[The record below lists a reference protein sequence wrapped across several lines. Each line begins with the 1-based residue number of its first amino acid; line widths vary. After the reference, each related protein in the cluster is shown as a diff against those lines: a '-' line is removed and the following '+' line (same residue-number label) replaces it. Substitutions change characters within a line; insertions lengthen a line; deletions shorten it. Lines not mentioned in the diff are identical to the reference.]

1 MRLPFKAT
9 CADVASWRN
18 DQTDWK
24 QAFAKFNNFS
34 RLNHLGGTAPECPP
48 VAAGLDQEP
57 VPGRESTKYTL
68 VEKQLAF

>member
-1 MRLPFKAT
+1 MLRVGVTIK
-9 CADVASWRN
+9 
-18 DQTDWK
+18 QTENK
-24 QAFAKFNNFS
+24 
-34 RLNHLGGTAPECPP
+34 HLQNLIIFRGWIIWGGTAPECPP